1 MPKDTLGGGFVD
13 YNTNTTIKAILRNL
27 KLKVIK
33 PLPEISVGIWPN
45 DQHPSKDWKGDLTI
59 SQNLRFNNYV
69 QLCITISVLEK
80 EGQLRLEIEDAVLHP
95 EYAQQAYQDVAVLK
109 LKPTDSK

>member
-1 MPKDTLGGGFVD
+1 M
-13 YNTNTTIKAILRNL
+13 
-27 KLKVIK
+27 
-33 PLPEISVGIWPN
+33 
-45 DQHPSKDWKGDLTI
+45 
-59 SQNLRFNNYV
+59 

-95 EYAQQAYQDVAVLK
+95 EYAQQAYQDVAVVK